1 VAGELILV
9 IDDSATIAKA
19 VQLVLARDGYRV
31 EIASDGEEGLVAARR
46 QTPDLILLDFVM
58 PRMNG
63 YQVCLE
69 LAADPELS
77 SVPVVLMSARGDQV
91 GERFVKMMGI
101 VEYVTKP
108 FSSETLASVV
118 TRVLGR
124 PASGPPPHATIDDT
138 IDGLDEPSPSSGS
151 NAGIAVRP
159 SALARL
165 REELM
170 AVIAARVIG
179 HAREL
184 ASPVPSPSPS
194 PMPVPSPSPTEIA
207 ARQALLDEV
216 RASLDDATLARV
228 LDDAEASGGEGDLRG
243 DLRVIPLPE
252 IFQLLDTQALS
263 GLLMIQRG
271 SERIEVHLRRGQ
283 VEQALGRGLPDELR
297 LGRFVLDRELV
308 DDARFQAFLQA
319 RAAEAPKVVASEA
332 TAASTNGSTNSALI
346 GQQLVAHRLITA
358 ADLRT
363 VLARQSSELVYE
375 ALRWRTGWFRFRA
388 GLELPPVALEANL
401 ALAMEALIQEGCRR
415 VDEWHLIE
423 RLIDTPEAVFARDE
437 AASPRSRPRLSR
449 EEQLVLDRVD
459 GSRRVADLVSASRLG
474 SFEVSRALYRMLSIK
489 LVRRAD

>member
-1 VAGELILV
+1 MAGELILV
-9 IDDSATIAKA
+9 IDDSPTITKA
-19 VQLVLARDGYRV
+19 VQLVLARGGYRV
-31 EIASDGEEGLVAARR
+31 EIASDGEEGLVMARR
-46 QTPDLILLDFVM
+46 QTPDLILLDFLM

-124 PASGPPPHATIDDT
+124 PPSGAPPHATIDDT
-138 IDGLDEPSPSSGS
+138 LDGIDEPASPAS
-151 NAGIAVRP
+151 NAGIALRP

-165 REELM
+165 REELV
-170 AVIAARVIG
+170 AVIAARAMG
-179 HAREL
+179 HDSQHAEPGQHAGQR
-184 ASPVPSPSPS
+184 PH
-194 PMPVPSPSPTEIA
+194 
-207 ARQALLDEV
+207 ALDDV
-216 RASLDDATLARV
+216 RAALDDATLARL
-228 LDDAEASGGEGDLRG
+228 LDEAEASGGEGDLRG

-252 IFQLLDTQALS
+252 ILQLLDGQALS
-263 GLLMIQRG
+263 GLLVIQRG
-271 SERIEVHLRRGQ
+271 SERIEVHLRRGK

-308 DDARFQAFLQA
+308 DVARFEAFLQA
-319 RAAEAPKVVASEA
+319 RAAEAPNGSSTGSNGSSTAGSEA
-332 TAASTNGSTNSALI
+332 GAGGGLASRATGSLI
-346 GQQLVAHRLITA
+346 GQQLVAHRLLHA
-358 ADLRT
+358 AGLRT
-363 VLARQSSELVYE
+363 ALARQSSELVYE

-388 GLELPPVALEANL
+388 GLELPPAALEANL
-401 ALAMEALIQEGCRR
+401 ALALEALIHEGCRR

-423 RLIDTPEAVFARDE
+423 RLIDSPDAVFSRDE
-437 AASPRSRPRLSR
+437 AGALRNRPRLSR

-459 GSRRVADLVSASRLG
+459 GSRCVADLVSASRLG

-489 LVRRAD
+489 LVRRAE

>member
-31 EIASDGEEGLVAARR
+31 ELASDGEEGLVAARR

-108 FSSETLASVV
+108 FSSETLAGVV

-184 ASPVPSPSPS
+184 ASP
-194 PMPVPSPSPTEIA
+194 SPTAIA

-216 RASLDDATLARV
+216 RASLDDATLARL

-263 GLLMIQRG
+263 GLLMIQRR

-319 RAAEAPKVVASEA
+319 RAAEAPQVGASEA
-332 TAASTNGSTNSALI
+332 TASTNGSTNSALI

-423 RLIDTPEAVFARDE
+423 RLIDSPEAVFARDE
-437 AASPRSRPRLSR
+437 AGSPRSRPRLSR